1 MKMLIVFLT
10 LISSVA
16 MAGDRNTAYGMVC
29 KDLTYESDRTRCVDT
44 IRPFGYFDDQAL
56 GICAA
61 FTFDSNKIQCLGFI
75 GGKQYD
81 AYEIDACRNATFDS
95 EKLNCLKKNGRPV
108 NDGNRPCLPRQEV
121 LGQLQ
126 AGLSD
131 LRVGNLGTV
140 DKRLQYL
147 IASFSSPSCN

>member
-10 LISSVA
+10 MISSVA

-29 KDLTYESDRTRCVDT
+29 KDLTFESDRNKCVET
-44 IRPFGYFDDQAL
+44 IRPHSYFDDQAL
-56 GICAA
+56 AMCAA
-61 FTFDSNKIQCLGFI
+61 FTFDSNKIQCLGLI

-81 AYEIDACRNATFDS
+81 AYEIDACRNTTFDS
-95 EKLNCLKKNGRPV
+95 DRLRCLQTNGRPA
-108 NDGNRPCLPRQEV
+108 NNRPCLPRQEV

-126 AGLSD
+126 AGLTD

-147 IASFSSPSCN
+147 IANFSNPSCQ